1 MENLMKYNLQFFSEE
16 GDASEGVTEQE
27 AADLAP
33 ETSEGTEDSGT
44 ESVEEEVANPQPQS
58 PDTNAAFAAMRR
70 RAEAA
75 ERRLAAADRMFA
87 ERFGQYR
94 NPESG
99 QAIDGFESY
108 INAMDAQTRITDQT
122 QAREAFEQA
131 NLDPNL
137 IDRMIANSPAVRQAQ
152 AATAELNNYR
162 AQQKLEADYKEIL
175 ALDPSLNGI
184 DDILNDPSM
193 PLMAERVAQGMSL
206 VDAYKIVNFDKV
218 FNSKEAAVKQQTIN
232 QVKGKNH
239 LSTGA
244 AVNVSSDLEDIPA
257 DMLEDFK
264 DRFPEKSPKELKA
277 LYNQVLKAKKG

>member
-1 MENLMKYNLQFFSEE
+1 MKKFENGLLSYNLQFFADE
-16 GDASEGVTEQE
+16 GEASEGENETEAAEQSEDEGEVTETE
-27 AADLAP
+27 N
-33 ETSEGTEDSGT
+33 EGEN
-44 ESVEEEVANPQPQS
+44 EEVTEPQTQS
-58 PDTNAAFAAMRR
+58 PETNAAFANMRR
-70 RAEAA
+70 QLEAA
-75 ERRLAAADRMFA
+75 NRRLADTDAMFA
-87 ERFGQYR
+87 RQFGNYK
-94 NPESG
+94 NPETG
-99 QAIDGFESY
+99 QPIRSAQDYYE
-108 INAMDAQTRITDQT
+108 AMAAQERMN
-122 QAREAFEQA
+122 AREQMQQNGIDPTMID
-131 NLDPNL
+131 NL
-137 IDRMIANSPAVRQAQ
+137 IANSPAVRQAQ

-244 AVNVSSDLEDIPA
+244 AVTVSSDLEDIPA
-257 DMLEDFK
+257 NMLEDFK

-277 LYNQVLKAKKG
+277 LYNQVLRAKKG